1 MDDLDRIII
10 LTEEIALLKNRYEEN
25 SGKGNINTAI
35 SVLQERVEEL
45 KKKIR
50 YASAGMLNKIATPM
64 MTGIKLK

>member
-10 LTEEIALLKNRYEEN
+10 LTEEIALLKNRYEKN

-45 KKKIR
+45 KTKIR
-50 YASAGMLNKIATPM
+50 YASAGMLNIIT
-64 MTGIKLK
+64 

>member
-1 MDDLDRIII
+1 MDELDRIII

-50 YASAGMLNKIATPM
+50 YASAGMLNIIT
-64 MTGIKLK
+64 

>member
-10 LTEEIALLKNRYEEN
+10 LTEEIALLKTRYEEN

-50 YASAGMLNKIATPM
+50 HA
-64 MTGIKLK
+64 

>member
-10 LTEEIALLKNRYEEN
+10 LTEEIALLKNRYEKN

-45 KKKIR
+45 KKI
-50 YASAGMLNKIATPM
+50 
-64 MTGIKLK
+64 IKGTLTNDLK

>member
-50 YASAGMLNKIATPM
+50 HA
-64 MTGIKLK
+64 